1 MVSRLQRKCVTNGP
15 NARRRGVRSLTEQ
28 SSQARPGAKDC
39 RLQGRWKR
47 LLHRITL
54 APRPKCSTCVP
65 HVCESNRMTH
75 RITSTRQST
84 NPSRTG
90 IHETTIC
97 RTELDP
103 YQPAK
108 ALVQTFDLRICVAF
122 VRHRSLTHVAAGLS
136 RGESVNK
143 TACIKRHVE
152 VEHRNLK
159 FS

>member
-15 NARRRGVRSLTEQ
+15 NARRRGVRSAKPHRAVFA
-28 SSQARPGAKDC
+28 SSTWGERSSASGTLETPA
-39 RLQGRWKR
+39 
-47 LLHRITL
+47 HIITL

-97 RTELDP
+97 QTELDP

-108 ALVQTFDLRICVAF
+108 ALVQTFDMIA
-122 VRHRSLTHVAAGLS
+122 RSLTLPLAFPGGNPSTKLLASNAMS
-136 RGESVNK
+136 RSSIE
-143 TACIKRHVE
+143 I
-152 VEHRNLK
+152 
-159 FS
+159 

>member
-28 SSQARPGAKDC
+28 SLQARPGAKDC

-47 LLHRITL
+47 LLHRITM

-108 ALVQTFDLRICVAF
+108 ALVQTFDMIA
-122 VRHRSLTHVAAGLS
+122 RSLTLPLAFPGGNPSTKLLASNAMS
-136 RGESVNK
+136 RSSIE
-143 TACIKRHVE
+143 I
-152 VEHRNLK
+152 
-159 FS
+159 

>member
-28 SSQARPGAKDC
+28 SLQARPGAKDC

-47 LLHRITL
+47 LLHRITM

-108 ALVQTFDLRICVAF
+108 ALVQIFDMIA
-122 VRHRSLTHVAAGLS
+122 RSLTLPLAFPGGNPSTKLFASNAMS
-136 RGESVNK
+136 RSSIE
-143 TACIKRHVE
+143 I
-152 VEHRNLK
+152 
-159 FS
+159 